1 MASLTTITQKI
12 ITAARG
18 DTKIKSKA
26 VDMKRQAD
34 EMIRK
39 YEDRLP
45 VWIEKNK
52 SCKRKD
58 IKNVV
63 KHKYL
68 TPKTLRCAELMAVVR
83 RRIDISPQ
91 VALFLFVSAGK
102 NGGMILLPSSWTV
115 EEAWTHYKSP
125 DNFLRVK
132 YDAENTFG

>member
-1 MASLTTITQKI
+1 MASLSAITNTI

-18 DTKIKSKA
+18 GRKIKSDA
-26 VDMKRQAD
+26 LEMKHQAD
-34 EMIRK
+34 EMMRK

-45 VWIEKNK
+45 VWIERNE
-52 SCKRKD
+52 SCTRKD
-58 IKNVV
+58 IKSVV

-68 TPKTLRCAELMAVVR
+68 TPKALRCAELLAVVR
-83 RRIDISPQ
+83 RRIDLSPQ

-102 NGGMILLPSSWTV
+102 DGGMILLPSSWTV

-125 DNFLRVK
+125 DNFLRIK